1 MTDLETADIKE
12 FEAALKLMNARKYKE
27 AAEAF
32 QALCKRKD
40 APAPLVQAAVIRHH
54 SCQVRLNPPTL
65 SPKGFQ
71 ECVDAAT
78 FCLNAGDLDRAAA
91 FLAQARKHKGHNGLV
106 AYVEAALHCR
116 QGDTAKA
123 LEALAQAIAADP
135 GVKTTV
141 RHDPDFEPL
150 HGLEGFRKL
159 L

>member
-78 FCLNAGDLDRAAA
+78 FCL
-91 FLAQARKHKGHNGLV
+91 KGHNGLV